1 MLQNILEMVTYFISY
16 LYNYYI
22 YLIIIFIII
31 IGKPGQ
37 YIYLQIKEGK
47 AFIDHLTSQSEPLPP
62 ATPTFKLHIH
72 FRGQRFHSSPV
83 PCTCEPEFNEAFML
97 ELWNSAE
104 GKTPPDMLTLA
115 DPIQL
120 VLTETSPQGD
130 TELVGTAEI
139 DWRPVLGLSS
149 GRISKSIELTG
160 LKIDGRV
167 PPGVLDLQWELFPRG
182 KGCRIDKD
190 IVEAQLKLEHQKT
203 TEKKRLFLLYAKQ
216 WWQEYISMRQSHS
229 QRLVKIFAEN
239 EKGESQV
246 VCDFV
251 EPLRVGRLLDGPR
264 HAARFVSLIKYRN
277 VVSVGEKS
285 VGEDAWRSRHSV
297 LVTGSG
303 VRIEMDR

>member
-1 MLQNILEMVTYFISY
+1 
-16 LYNYYI
+16 
-22 YLIIIFIII
+22 
-31 IGKPGQ
+31 
-37 YIYLQIKEGK
+37 
-47 AFIDHLTSQSEPLPP
+47 
-62 ATPTFKLHIH
+62 
-72 FRGQRFHSSPV
+72 
-83 PCTCEPEFNEAFML
+83 ML

-285 VGEDAWRSRHSV
+285 VGDDAWRSRHSV